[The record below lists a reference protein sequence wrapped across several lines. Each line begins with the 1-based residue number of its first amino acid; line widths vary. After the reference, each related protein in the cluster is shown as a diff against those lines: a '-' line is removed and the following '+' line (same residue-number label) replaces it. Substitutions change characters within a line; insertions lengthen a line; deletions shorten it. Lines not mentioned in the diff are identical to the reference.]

1 MANIE
6 TVEKIKEL
14 LANLKNTNSE
24 NEVIIT
30 RNVFQKKYITPLYDR
45 LKELPKEQRRE
56 FGIEVNSF
64 RVQVLDL
71 INKRLEDLK
80 EKNDASTHH
89 PIANV
94 LIDTSNVNKGAL
106 NPVTLMSN
114 EIIDFFKHLDFTIM
128 NGNEVV
134 STEDNFDN
142 LNFSDSHPGRDTSES
157 FYFNKK
163 TMLRA
168 HNTANSVRAMH
179 NNKDC
184 EDLRVL
190 TWGNVYR
197 NDDDDL
203 THSHQFNQID
213 IVWVK
218 EKLSVANLKWLFQTL
233 LKHLYGNDVKMRFR
247 LSYFIFTEPSI
258 EVDIQCPICH
268 GKGCNLCKHSG
279 WIEILGA
286 GMWNQNVLTKA
297 GYKITTGIAAGI
309 GIDRLAMIKYGIS
322 DIRDI
327 YTNDF
332 RFINQFVKENK

>member
-1 MANIE
+1 MSDINKI
-6 TVEKIKEL
+6 EKIKEL
-14 LANLKNTNSE
+14 LANLKDAKSE

-30 RNVFQKKYITPLYDR
+30 RNVFQKKYITPLYQR
-45 LKELPKEQRRE
+45 LKELPEDKKRD
-56 FGIEVNSF
+56 FGLEINAF
-64 RVQVLDL
+64 RAEVLDL
-71 INKRLEDLK
+71 INKHIENIRNINSANEHK
-80 EKNDASTHH
+80 
-89 PIANV
+89 PIADV
-94 LIDTSNVNKGAL
+94 LIDSSNNNKGSL
-106 NPVTLMSN
+106 NPITLMSK
-114 EIIDFFKHLDFTIM
+114 EIIDFFKHLDFTVM

-134 STEDNFDN
+134 TTEDNFDN
-142 LNFSDSHPGRDTSES
+142 LNFSKFHPGRDTSES
-157 FYFNKK
+157 FYFNEN

-179 NNKDC
+179 NNKNC

-218 EKLSVANLKWLFQTL
+218 EGLNVANLKWLLKTL
-233 LKHLYGNDVKMRFR
+233 LQHLYGKDVKMRFR
-247 LSYFIFTEPSI
+247 LSYFIFTEPSV
-258 EVDIQCPICH
+258 EVDIQCPVCH
-268 GKGCNLCKHSG
+268 GKGCSLCKKSG

-297 GYKITTGIAAGI
+297 GYKTTTGIAAGI
-309 GIDRLAMIKYGIS
+309 GIDRLAMIKYGIT

-332 RFINQFVKENK
+332 RFVNQFSKEDK